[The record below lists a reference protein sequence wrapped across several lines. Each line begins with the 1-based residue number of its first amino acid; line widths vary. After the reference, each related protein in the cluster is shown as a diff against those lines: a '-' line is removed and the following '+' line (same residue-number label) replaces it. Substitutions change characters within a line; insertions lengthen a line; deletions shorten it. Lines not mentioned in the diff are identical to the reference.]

1 MKKGIMKNLRASN
14 VIGDA
19 GLLPESMVLAKV
31 IFNTFSKPII
41 IVSATY
47 IKTMSN
53 ALQPSNMTP

>member
-1 MKKGIMKNLRASN
+1 MKNLRASN